1 MLHLKNHVHVL
12 THDTL
17 EDNMKIDSFHW
28 NVLFNNKEVFVV
40 RVITHD
46 TLKDNSEIIELYNFI
61 KYLLSTYSLMTLTRT
76 KQNNLNA
83 LNLLR
88 FI

>member
-1 MLHLKNHVHVL
+1 MLHLKNHDHVL

-17 EDNMKIDSFHW
+17 EDNIEIYSFHW

-40 RVITHD
+40 HLITHD
-46 TLKDNSEIIELYNFI
+46 TLKDNSEIIELYNFL

-76 KQNNLNA
+76 IENNEMH
-83 LNLLR
+83 
-88 FI
+88 